1 MGKFWSI
8 NRTINHQASLTWE
21 NTAAAGSKNG
31 CKIVGQTISFIHS
44 YEVITV
50 LPKYFSLLTIRF
62 PIVDYSVICVYCDS
76 TTFNGH
82 SLACTGTA

>member
-50 LPKYFSLLTIRF
+50 LPKYFSLF
-62 PIVDYSVICVYCDS
+62 NYPFSYCR
-76 TTFNGH
+76 
-82 SLACTGTA
+82 